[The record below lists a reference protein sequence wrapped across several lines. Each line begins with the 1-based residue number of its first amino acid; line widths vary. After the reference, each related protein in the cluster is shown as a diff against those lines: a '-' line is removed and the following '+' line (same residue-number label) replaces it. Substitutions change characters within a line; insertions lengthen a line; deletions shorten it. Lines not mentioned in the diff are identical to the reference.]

1 MHKTSAHR
9 SPRRR
14 LTGLASVMAIA
25 ILTIGGCTLPEQMS
39 SSSGGGS
46 SGGGSSGGGSSGGG
60 SSGGGSSG
68 GGSSGGGSSGGG
80 SSEGGSSGGGSS
92 GGSSGGGSSGG
103 GSSSGGGGVSIDDL
117 DAELDTSLD
126 DFDSRVGGSGDSSNI
141 DVLDPMGGGGSTYD
155 SSQAIYEELD
165 SGGDSVAERAE
176 QGPGGESSDGAA
188 SGGASAESS
197 GGARGGAGNG
207 GPGGASGAATP
218 LPDDIGDGR
227 GDNIVERQ
235 IREAAMRESDPVLRE
250 KLWDEY
256 RRVKGQE

>member
-1 MHKTSAHR
+1 MHKTCAHR
-9 SPRRR
+9 SARRR
-14 LTGLASVMAIA
+14 LTGLASLMAIA

-80 SSEGGSSGGGSS
+80 SSGGGSSG

-155 SSQAIYEELD
+155 SSQAVYEELD

-176 QGPGGESSDGAA
+176 QGPGGESSDGGA
-188 SGGASAESS
+188 SGESS
-197 GGARGGAGNG
+197 GGGTGKG

-218 LPDDIGDGR
+218 LPDDIGDGQ

>member
-68 GGSSGGGSSGGG
+68 
-80 SSEGGSSGGGSS
+80 

-176 QGPGGESSDGAA
+176 QGPGGESSDRAA

>member
-9 SPRRR
+9 SARRR
-14 LTGLASVMAIA
+14 LTGLASLMAIA

-46 SGGGSSGGGSSGGG
+46 AGGGSAGGSSGGSAGGGSSGGGSSGGSSGDGSSGGGSSGGG

-68 GGSSGGGSSGGG
+68 GGSS
-80 SSEGGSSGGGSS
+80 
-92 GGSSGGGSSGG
+92 
-103 GSSSGGGGVSIDDL
+103 SGGGGASIDDL
-117 DAELDTSLD
+117 DAQLDTSLD

-155 SSQAIYEELD
+155 SSQAVYEELD

-176 QGPGGESSDGAA
+176 QGPGGESSDGGA
-188 SGGASAESS
+188 SGESS
-197 GGARGGAGNG
+197 GESTGGGAGKG

-218 LPDDIGDGR
+218 LPDDIGDGQ

>member
-9 SPRRR
+9 SARRR
-14 LTGLASVMAIA
+14 LTGLASLMAIA

-39 SSSGGGS
+39 SSSGGGSAGGGSAGGSSGGSAGGGSSGGGSSGGS

-68 GGSSGGGSSGGG
+68 GGSSGGGSS
-80 SSEGGSSGGGSS
+80 SGGGA
-92 GGSSGGGSSGG
+92 
-103 GSSSGGGGVSIDDL
+103 SIDDL
-117 DAELDTSLD
+117 DAQLDTSLD

-155 SSQAIYEELD
+155 SSQAVYEELD

-176 QGPGGESSDGAA
+176 QGPGGESSDGGA
-188 SGGASAESS
+188 SGESS
-197 GGARGGAGNG
+197 GESTGGGAGKG

-218 LPDDIGDGR
+218 LPDDIGDGQ

>member
-1 MHKTSAHR
+1 MHKTSPHR

-14 LTGLASVMAIA
+14 LTGLASLMAIA

-80 SSEGGSSGGGSS
+80 SSGGGSS
-92 GGSSGGGSSGG
+92 GGVAVRVAAAYQST
-103 GSSSGGGGVSIDDL
+103 
-117 DAELDTSLD
+117 TSMPSWIRHSTILTAA
-126 DFDSRVGGSGDSSNI
+126 SAAAAA
-141 DVLDPMGGGGSTYD
+141 VLTSTYSTPWAVVARPTTAVRRFTK
-155 SSQAIYEELD
+155 SSTAAAIA
-165 SGGDSVAERAE
+165 SPSAQNRA
-176 QGPGGESSDGAA
+176 PAVNRATALPAA
-188 SGGASAESS
+188 RRVRISAESS
-197 GGARGGAGNG
+197 GGGAGNG
-207 GPGGASGAATP
+207 GPGGASGAASP
-218 LPDDIGDGR
+218 LPDDIGDGQ

>member
-1 MHKTSAHR
+1 MCIR
-9 SPRRR
+9 DRR
-14 LTGLASVMAIA
+14 LTGLASLIAIA

-80 SSEGGSSGGGSS
+80 SSGGG
-92 GGSSGGGSSGG
+92 
-103 GSSSGGGGVSIDDL
+103 SGGGGVSIDDL

-126 DFDSRVGGSGDSSNI
+126 DFDSRVGGSGGSSNI

-155 SSQAIYEELD
+155 SSQAVYEELD

-188 SGGASAESS
+188 SGESSAESS
-197 GGARGGAGNG
+197 GGGAGNG
-207 GPGGASGAATP
+207 GPGGASGAASP
-218 LPDDIGDGR
+218 LPDDIGDGQ

>member
-1 MHKTSAHR
+1 MHKTCAHR
-9 SPRRR
+9 SARRR
-14 LTGLASVMAIA
+14 LTGLASLMAIA

-68 GGSSGGGSSGGG
+68 
-80 SSEGGSSGGGSS
+80 

-155 SSQAIYEELD
+155 SSQAVYEELD

-176 QGPGGESSDGAA
+176 QGPGGESSDGGA
-188 SGGASAESS
+188 SGESS
-197 GGARGGAGNG
+197 GGGTGKG

-218 LPDDIGDGR
+218 LPDDIGDGQ

>member
-9 SPRRR
+9 SARRR
-14 LTGLASVMAIA
+14 LTGLASLMAIA

-46 SGGGSSGGGSSGGG
+46 AGGGSAGGSSGGSAGGG
-60 SSGGGSSG
+60 SAGGGSAG
-68 GGSSGGGSSGGG
+68 
-80 SSEGGSSGGGSS
+80 GGSSGGGSS

-103 GSSSGGGGVSIDDL
+103 GSSSGGGASIDDL
-117 DAELDTSLD
+117 DAQLDTSLD

-155 SSQAIYEELD
+155 SSQAVYEELD

-176 QGPGGESSDGAA
+176 QGPGGESSDGGA
-188 SGGASAESS
+188 SGESS
-197 GGARGGAGNG
+197 GESTGGGAGKG

-218 LPDDIGDGR
+218 LPDDIGDGQ

>member
-1 MHKTSAHR
+1 
-9 SPRRR
+9 
-14 LTGLASVMAIA
+14 
-25 ILTIGGCTLPEQMS
+25 
-39 SSSGGGS
+39 GGGS

-68 GGSSGGGSSGGG
+68 GGSA
-80 SSEGGSSGGGSS
+80 
-92 GGSSGGGSSGG
+92 GG
-103 GSSSGGGGVSIDDL
+103 GSSSGGGGVSVDDL

-155 SSQAIYEELD
+155 SSQAVYEELD

-176 QGPGGESSDGAA
+176 QGPGGESSDGGA
-188 SGGASAESS
+188 SGESS
-197 GGARGGAGNG
+197 GGGTGKG

-218 LPDDIGDGR
+218 LPDDIGDGQ

>member
-1 MHKTSAHR
+1 
-9 SPRRR
+9 
-14 LTGLASVMAIA
+14 MAIA

-39 SSSGGGS
+39 SSSGGSSSGGGS

-80 SSEGGSSGGGSS
+80 SS
-92 GGSSGGGSSGG
+92 
-103 GSSSGGGGVSIDDL
+103 GGGVSIDDL

-141 DVLDPMGGGGSTYD
+141 DVLDPMGVGGSTYD
-155 SSQAIYEELD
+155 SSQAVYEELD

-188 SGGASAESS
+188 SGGASVESSAEST
-197 GGARGGAGNG
+197 GGAGNG

-235 IREAAMRESDPVLRE
+235 IRAAAMAENDPVLRE

>member
-46 SGGGSSGGGSSGGG
+46 SGGGSSGGGSSDGGSSDGG
-60 SSGGGSSG
+60 SSGGGSS
-68 GGSSGGGSSGGG
+68 
-80 SSEGGSSGGGSS
+80 
-92 GGSSGGGSSGG
+92 
-103 GSSSGGGGVSIDDL
+103 GGGVSIDDL

-207 GPGGASGAATP
+207 GSGGASGAATP

>member
-1 MHKTSAHR
+1 MQKTSAQQ
-9 SPRRR
+9 SSRRR
-14 LTGLASVMAIA
+14 LLRLTSLMTIA

-39 SSSGGGS
+39 SSSDGGS

-68 GGSSGGGSSGGG
+68 GGSSGGGSA
-80 SSEGGSSGGGSS
+80 
-92 GGSSGGGSSGG
+92 
-103 GSSSGGGGVSIDDL
+103 GGGVSIDDL

-126 DFDSRVGGSGDSSNI
+126 DFDSRVGGSGGSPNI

-176 QGPGGESSDGAA
+176 QGPGGGSSDGAA
-188 SGGASAESS
+188 SDGSSAESS
-197 GGARGGAGNG
+197 GASSGGGGAGNG
-207 GPGGASGAATP
+207 GPDGASGAAAP
-218 LPDDIGDGR
+218 LPEDIGDGQ

>member
-1 MHKTSAHR
+1 MHKTCAHR
-9 SPRRR
+9 SARRR
-14 LTGLASVMAIA
+14 LTGLASLMAIA

-60 SSGGGSSG
+60 SSGGV
-68 GGSSGGGSSGGG
+68 
-80 SSEGGSSGGGSS
+80 SS
-92 GGSSGGGSSGG
+92 GGSSSGS

-155 SSQAIYEELD
+155 SSQAVYEELD

-176 QGPGGESSDGAA
+176 QGPGGESSDGGA
-188 SGGASAESS
+188 SGESS
-197 GGARGGAGNG
+197 GGGTGKG

-218 LPDDIGDGR
+218 LPDDIGDGQ

>member
-46 SGGGSSGGGSSGGG
+46 SGGGSSGGGSSG
-60 SSGGGSSG
+60 
-68 GGSSGGGSSGGG
+68 
-80 SSEGGSSGGGSS
+80 

-197 GGARGGAGNG
+197 GGARGGGASAESSGGARGGAGNG

>member
-1 MHKTSAHR
+1 MHKTSPYR
-9 SPRRR
+9 SARRR
-14 LTGLASVMAIA
+14 LTGLASLMAIA

-46 SGGGSSGGGSSGGG
+46 AGGGSSGGGSSGGG
-60 SSGGGSSG
+60 SSG
-68 GGSSGGGSSGGG
+68 
-80 SSEGGSSGGGSS
+80 

-126 DFDSRVGGSGDSSNI
+126 DFDSRVGGSGGSSNI

-155 SSQAIYEELD
+155 SSQAVYEELD

-188 SGGASAESS
+188 SGESSAESS
-197 GGARGGAGNG
+197 GGGAGNG
-207 GPGGASGAATP
+207 GPGGASGAASP
-218 LPDDIGDGR
+218 LPDDIGDGQ